1 MAEGVNVRLSG
12 PLKKYVQEQVSPTGL
27 YESASEYVRTLIRQD
42 YEESEKL
49 KWNRL
54 IDELTPGL
62 EADVSEFKEVSAQDV
77 IARNKA
83 RRSS

>member
-12 PLKKYVQEQVSPTGL
+12 PLKRYVQEQISPTGL

-42 YEESEKL
+42 YEKSKEK
-49 KWNRL
+49 KWERL
-54 IDELTPGL
+54 ISELSPGL
-62 EADVSEFKEVSAQDV
+62 KADVSEFNEVTAQDV

-83 RRSS
+83 RR